1 MTIAEEWQELR
12 NNFNPSQP
20 ITVNR
25 MHIFKEQLKKE
36 PQTQETL
43 RILVEVYCLLRMY
56 PEAYQLFTAIM
67 NNKEKKD
74 RKKFGTLQTYINQP
88 NSVVPLMPQ
97 KIRDQRPIQTV
108 IPKFKYLPKPL
119 EAKIFETDDIVVCD
133 CCQQEVDVYY
143 TGGIYAIEDVD
154 YLCPSCIHSGEAA
167 QKYDGS
173 YQQDLIHDEQITN
186 PTFAEEVLYRTPGY
200 VSWQGN
206 NWVAHCSDYCAFIG
220 YVGWSDMVELAID
233 DQFDNYTG
241 FSLEELSA
249 SLMNNGHHQGY
260 LFQCLECDRYVLYS
274 DFS

>member
-1 MTIAEEWQELR
+1 MTIVEEWHELR
-12 NNFNPSQP
+12 QKFNPSNP
-20 ITVNR
+20 ITINQ
-25 MHIFKEQLKKE
+25 MHIFKDQLKQVQ
-36 PQTQETL
+36 QTEETL

-56 PEAYQLFTAIM
+56 PEAYQLFTVIM
-67 NNKEKKD
+67 NKDDKKD
-74 RKKFGTLQTYINQP
+74 RKKYGVLQTYIDKP
-88 NSVVPLMPQ
+88 NSVNPLLPR
-97 KIRDQRPIQTV
+97 KIRDHQQLKTK
-108 IPKFKYLPKPL
+108 IPTFKYLPNPL
-119 EAKIFETDDIVVCD
+119 EAEIFETDEIVVCD
-133 CCQQEVDVYY
+133 CCEQEVDVYY
-143 TGGIYAIEDVD
+143 TGGIYAIEEVD

-173 YQQDLIHDEQITN
+173 FQQDLMDDEQVTN
-186 PTFAEEVLYRTPGY
+186 PKFAEEVLFRTPGY

-220 YVGWSDMVELAID
+220 YVGWRDLVELGIE

-241 FSLEELSA
+241 FSKEELSA

>member
-119 EAKIFETDDIVVCD
+119 EAKIFETDDSVVCD